1 MALTTYEQLRASH
14 VKRWHIVQTA
24 NSQSLAEHTY
34 NVTVISGS
42 LAAAMQWPGLLHDS
56 ERLKLVMW
64 AMNHDLIEV
73 RTGDMPTPFKRAL
86 EDAGGKKALVDAE
99 DRIDPDQA
107 GKARLVKGTPIE
119 MIVKLADQIEA
130 IWWLADNG
138 LGQHATEVLDG
149 MRQILSDMVNDFEK
163 RFPDLRVRSA
173 VREVCAQVNI
183 SGGWL

>member
-24 NSQSLAEHTY
+24 NQQSLAEHTY
-34 NVTVISGS
+34 NVTVIAGS
-42 LAAAMQWPGLLHDS
+42 LAAGMRWPGLLHDS

-86 EDAGGKKALVDAE
+86 EEEGGKKALEDAE
-99 DRIDPDQA
+99 DRIDSDQA
-107 GKARLVKGTPIE
+107 AKARMVKGTPIE
-119 MIVKLADQIEA
+119 MIVKLSDQIEA
-130 IWWLADNG
+130 VWWLADNG
-138 LGQHATEVLDG
+138 LGQHAIEVLDG
-149 MRQILSDMVNDFEK
+149 LRQILSSMVDDYENK
-163 RFPDLRVRSA
+163 YPDLRVREA
-173 VREVCAQVNI
+173 VREVCAQINV